1 MKAVADLGSLIDD
14 ARCEGT
20 PLAMAEAQYQ
30 ICILTT
36 RALHQDEARAKE
48 ILANSSQK
56 HRHAH
61 ARSELDRVA
70 QELPDALERRKIAH
84 AAYADAR
91 AEWYWRIG
99 HRAFPQ
105 PDQQVRLFR

>member
-1 MKAVADLGSLIDD
+1 MKAAADLGSLIDD

-36 RALHQDEARAKE
+36 RALYQDEARAKE

-70 QELPDALERRKIAH
+70 KELPDALERRKAAH

-91 AEWYWRIG
+91 AEWHWRIG

-105 PDQQVRLFR
+105 PDQQVRLF